1 MKQVPVFKPLLEQN
15 EREAAVAAIDLG
27 WLGMGSYVAEFEK
40 QLSAYLGLTDR
51 RLAAVNTGHSALH
64 LAMVVANLGPGDEVI
79 TPSFNCV
86 SDFQAIMQ
94 VGAEPVLC
102 DIRDDNLTIDVAAAE
117 RLVTPRTKAV
127 VIMDYGNGLCDFE
140 AVQAF
145 ADRHGLRVIHDA
157 AHSMACRHKGRMI
170 GSFSDITMLSFDPVK
185 TVTCLDGGA
194 IIVKSE
200 EELHR
205 IHELRILGMGQP
217 PAVMYQNKRAWTFHV
232 NDIGFRYHM
241 INMHGAIGLGQLAK
255 IDRISASRRATCR
268 YYMDRLSGIPDLRFP
283 RIDLENVTPF
293 IFYVR
298 VPGEERDAFR
308 TYMHEHGVDT
318 GVHWMPGHSFG
329 LLRHCRMDDL
339 TVTRKAA
346 AEIVT
351 LPLHSC
357 MEEAAQAK
365 VADTVVA
372 YFREGRA
379 ARPSGANLRK
389 AS

>member
-1 MKQVPVFKPLLEQN
+1 MIQVPVFKPLLEQQ

-40 QLSAYLGLTDR
+40 QLSAYLGLQDR
-51 RLAAVNTGHSALH
+51 HLAAVNTGHSALH
-64 LAMVVANLGPGDEVI
+64 LSMVVAHLGPGDEVI

-86 SDFQAIMQ
+86 SDFQAILQ
-94 VGAEPVLC
+94 AGATPVLC
-102 DIRDDNLTIDVAAAE
+102 DARDDNLTIDIAKAE
-117 RLVTPRTKAV
+117 ALVTPRTKAIC
-127 VIMDYGNGLCDFE
+127 IMDYGNGLCDFD
-140 AVQAF
+140 AVQKF
-145 ADRHGLRVIHDA
+145 ADRHKLRVIHDA
-157 AHSMACRHKGRMI
+157 AHSMACRHDGRMI

-194 IIVKSE
+194 IIVSSE

-241 INMHGAIGLGQLAK
+241 INMHGAIGLSQLAK
-255 IDRISASRRATCR
+255 IDRISKSRRETCR
-268 YYMDRLSGIPDLRFP
+268 YYMERLSGIADLRFP
-283 RIDLENVTPF
+283 TIDLENITPF

-298 VPGEERDAFR
+298 VPAEEPHALR
-308 TYMHEHGVDT
+308 TYKQEHGVET
-318 GVHWMPGHSFG
+318 GVDWMAGHSFG
-329 LLRHCRMDDL
+329 VLEGCPRGDL
-339 TVTRKAA
+339 SVTRKAA

-357 MEEAAQAK
+357 MAAEAQTK

-372 YFREGRA
+372 YFRDGRA
-379 ARPSGANLRK
+379 AHAGDVRLRK
-389 AS
+389 VS

>member
-1 MKQVPVFKPLLEQN
+1 MKQVPVFKPLLEQA
-15 EREAAVAAIDLG
+15 EKDAAVAAIELG

-40 QLSAYLGLTDR
+40 QLSAYLGLKDR
-51 RLAAVNTGHSALH
+51 YLAAVNTGHSALH
-64 LAMVVANLGPGDEVI
+64 LAMVVANIGPGDEVI

-86 SDFQAIMQ
+86 SDFQAILQ
-94 VGAEPVLC
+94 VGATPVLC
-102 DIRDDNLTIDVAAAE
+102 DIRDDNLTIDVDAAE
-117 RLVTPRTKAV
+117 RMVTPRTKAV
-127 VIMDYGNGLCDFE
+127 VIMDYGNGLCDYP
-140 AVQAF
+140 AVEAF
-145 ADRHGLRVIHDA
+145 AARHNLRVIHDA
-157 AHSMACRHKGRMI
+157 AHSMACRYQGKMV

-194 IIVKSE
+194 IVVRSE

-241 INMHGAIGLGQLAK
+241 INMHGAIGLSQLAK
-255 IDRISASRRATCR
+255 INRISSSRRATCR
-268 YYMDRLSGIPDLRFP
+268 YYMERFAGIEDLRFP
-283 RIDLENVTPF
+283 EIDLENVTPF

-298 VPGEERDAFR
+298 VPAEERDAFR

-318 GVHWMPGHSFG
+318 GVHWVPGHSFN
-329 LLRHCRMDDL
+329 LLKDCRMDDL

-357 MEEAAQAK
+357 MEEAAQQH

-372 YFREGRA
+372 YFRDARA
-379 ARPSGANLRK
+379 AKSARPALRK

>member
-1 MKQVPVFKPLLEQN
+1 MIQVPVFKPLLEQT

-40 QLSAYLGLTDR
+40 QLTAYLGLTDR
-51 RLAAVNTGHSALH
+51 HVAAVNTGHSALH
-64 LAMVVANLGPGDEVI
+64 LAMVIADLGPGDEVI

-86 SDFQAIMQ
+86 SDFQAILQ

-127 VIMDYGNGLCDFE
+127 VMMDYGNGLCDFE

-145 ADRHGLRVIHDA
+145 ADRHNLRVIHDA
-157 AHSMACRHKGRMI
+157 AHSMASRYKGRMI

-217 PAVMYQNKRAWTFHV
+217 PAVMYKNQRAWTFHV

-241 INMHGAIGLGQLAK
+241 INMHGAIGLSQLAK
-255 IDRISASRRATCR
+255 IDRITASRRATCA
-268 YYMDRLSGIPDLRFP
+268 YYMDRLSGIDGLRFP

-298 VPGEERDAFR
+298 VPAEERDQFR

-318 GVHWMPGHSFG
+318 GVHWMPGHSFK
-329 LLRHCRMDDL
+329 LLDGCRRDAL
-339 TVTRKAA
+339 TATRKAA
-346 AEIVT
+346 AEIVS

-357 MEEAAQAK
+357 MAEAAQAK
-365 VADTVVA
+365 VADTVLG
-372 YFREGRA
+372 YFRDARA
-379 ARPSGANLRK
+379 SAGKLRK
-389 AS
+389 AG

>member
-1 MKQVPVFKPLLEQN
+1 
-15 EREAAVAAIDLG
+15 
-27 WLGMGSYVAEFEK
+27 
-40 QLSAYLGLTDR
+40 
-51 RLAAVNTGHSALH
+51 
-64 LAMVVANLGPGDEVI
+64 
-79 TPSFNCV
+79 
-86 SDFQAIMQ
+86 
-94 VGAEPVLC
+94 
-102 DIRDDNLTIDVAAAE
+102 
-117 RLVTPRTKAV
+117 
-127 VIMDYGNGLCDFE
+127 
-140 AVQAF
+140 
-145 ADRHGLRVIHDA
+145 
-157 AHSMACRHKGRMI
+157 
-170 GSFSDITMLSFDPVK
+170 MLSFDPVK

-194 IIVKSE
+194 IVVRSE

-241 INMHGAIGLGQLAK
+241 INMHGAIGLSQLAK
-255 IDRISASRRATCR
+255 INRISSSRRATCR
-268 YYMDRLSGIPDLRFP
+268 YYMERFAGIEDLRFP
-283 RIDLENVTPF
+283 EIDLENVTPF

-298 VPGEERDAFR
+298 VPAEERDAFR

-318 GVHWMPGHSFG
+318 GVHWVPGHSFN
-329 LLRHCRMDDL
+329 LLKDCRMDGL

-357 MEEAAQAK
+357 MEEAAQQH

-372 YFREGRA
+372 YFRDARA
-379 ARPSGANLRK
+379 AKSARPALRK

>member
-1 MKQVPVFKPLLEQN
+1 MIQVPVFKPLLEQP

-51 RLAAVNTGHSALH
+51 YLAAVNTGHSALH
-64 LAMVVANLGPGDEVI
+64 LAMVVADIGPGDEVI

-86 SDFQAIMQ
+86 SDFQAILQ
-94 VGAEPVLC
+94 VGGTPVLC
-102 DIRDDNLTIDVAAAE
+102 DVRDDNLTIDVAKAE
-117 RLVTPRTKAV
+117 ALVTPRTKAV
-127 VIMDYGNGLCDFE
+127 VMMDYGNGLCDFE
-140 AVQAF
+140 AVQKF

-200 EELHR
+200 KELHR

-217 PAVMYQNKRAWTFHV
+217 PAVMYKNQRAWTFHV

-241 INMHGAIGLGQLAK
+241 INMHGAIGLSQLGK
-255 IDRISASRRATCR
+255 IDRITKSRRETCR
-268 YYMDRLSGIPDLRFP
+268 YYMERLSGIPDLRFP

-298 VPGEERDAFR
+298 VPAEERDGFR
-308 TYMHEHGVDT
+308 AYMHEHGVDT
-318 GVHWMPGHSFG
+318 GVHWMPGHSFN
-329 LLRHCRMDDL
+329 LLQDCPMGDL
-339 TVTRKAA
+339 SVTRKAA

-357 MEEAAQAK
+357 MAAEAQAK
-365 VADTVVA
+365 VADTVLA
-372 YFREGRA
+372 YFRDGRA
-379 ARPSGANLRK
+379 VRPSDARLRK
-389 AS
+389 AG

>member
-1 MKQVPVFKPLLEQN
+1 MIQVPVFKPLLEQA
-15 EREAAVAAIDLG
+15 EKDAAVAAIELG

-40 QLSAYLGLTDR
+40 RLSEYLGLADR
-51 RLAAVNTGHSALH
+51 HVAAVNTGHSALH
-64 LAMVVANLGPGDEVI
+64 LAMVVADLGPGDEVI

-86 SDFQAIMQ
+86 SDFQAILQ
-94 VGAEPVLC
+94 VGADPVLC

-117 RLVTPRTKAV
+117 RLVTSRTKAV
-127 VIMDYGNGLCDFE
+127 VMMDYGNGLCDFE

-157 AHSMACRHKGRMI
+157 AHSMACRHKGKMI

-194 IIVKSE
+194 IIVRTE

-217 PAVMYQNKRAWTFHV
+217 PAVMYKNQRAWTFHV
-232 NDIGFRYHM
+232 NDVGFRYHM
-241 INMHGAIGLGQLAK
+241 INMHGAMGLSQLAK
-255 IDRISASRRATCR
+255 IDQITSSRRATCA
-268 YYMDRLSGIPDLRFP
+268 YYMERLSGIEALRFP

-298 VPGEERDAFR
+298 VPAAERDRFR

-318 GVHWMPGHSFG
+318 GVHWMPGHSFK
-329 LLRHCRMDDL
+329 LLEGCRQDAL
-339 TVTRKAA
+339 AVTRRAA

-365 VADTVVA
+365 VADTVLA
-372 YFREGRA
+372 YFRSGRRA
-379 ARPSGANLRK
+379 QPETATLRK
-389 AS
+389 AG

>member
-1 MKQVPVFKPLLEQN
+1 MNQVPVFKPLLEQD
-15 EREAAVAAIDLG
+15 EKDAAVAAIELG

-51 RLAAVNTGHSALH
+51 YLAAVNTGHSALH
-64 LAMVVANLGPGDEVI
+64 LAMVIANLGPGDEVI

-86 SDFQAIMQ
+86 SDFQAILQ

-102 DIRDDNLTIDVAAAE
+102 DVRDDNLTIDVAAAE

-145 ADRHGLRVIHDA
+145 ADRYGLRVIHDA
-157 AHSMACRHKGRMI
+157 AHSMACRYKGRMV
-170 GSFSDITMLSFDPVK
+170 GSFSDIAMLSFDPVK

-194 IIVKSE
+194 IIVRTE
-200 EELHR
+200 EELRR

-241 INMHGAIGLGQLAK
+241 INMHAAIGLSQLAK

-268 YYMDRLSGIPDLRFP
+268 YYMERLSGIPDLRLP
-283 RIDLENVTPF
+283 EIDLENVTPF

-298 VPGEERDAFR
+298 VPDEERDAFR

-318 GVHWMPGHSFG
+318 GVHWQPGHSFE
-329 LLRHCRMDDL
+329 LLRNCRTDDL

-357 MEEAAQAK
+357 MDEVAQEK
-365 VADTVVA
+365 VADTVIA
-372 YFREGRA
+372 YFRKGRA
-379 ARPSGANLRK
+379 AASSRPALRK

>member
-1 MKQVPVFKPLLEQN
+1 MKQVPVFKPLLEQA
-15 EREAAVAAIDLG
+15 EKDAAVAAIELG

-40 QLSAYLGLTDR
+40 QLSAYLGLKDR
-51 RLAAVNTGHSALH
+51 YLAAVNTGHSALH
-64 LAMVVANLGPGDEVI
+64 LAMVVANIGPGDEVI

-86 SDFQAIMQ
+86 SDFQAILQ
-94 VGAEPVLC
+94 VGATPVLC
-102 DIRDDNLTIDVAAAE
+102 DIRDDNLTIDVDAAE
-117 RLVTPRTKAV
+117 RMVTPRTKAV
-127 VIMDYGNGLCDFE
+127 VIMDYGNGLCDYP
-140 AVQAF
+140 AVEAF
-145 ADRHGLRVIHDA
+145 AARHNLRVIHDA
-157 AHSMACRHKGRMI
+157 AHSMACRYQGKMV

-194 IIVKSE
+194 IVVRSE

-241 INMHGAIGLGQLAK
+241 INMHGAIGLSQLAK
-255 IDRISASRRATCR
+255 IDRISSSRRATCR
-268 YYMDRLSGIPDLRFP
+268 YYMERFAGIEDLRFP
-283 RIDLENVTPF
+283 EIDLENVTPF

-298 VPGEERDAFR
+298 VPAEERDAFR

-318 GVHWMPGHSFG
+318 GVHWVPGHSFN
-329 LLRHCRMDDL
+329 LLKDCRMDGL

-357 MEEAAQAK
+357 MEEAAQQH

-372 YFREGRA
+372 YFRDARA
-379 ARPSGANLRK
+379 ARSARPALRK